1 MSQNSD
7 VICGPPCLHSPH
19 RRPQLSAVHTAM
31 VECTQGIVSTSLGIL
46 WPPSRK
52 VRIFVAAL
60 YWTQVVLLATSASW
74 RWRFTAA
81 YNYTK
86 FCSAVIERPRDASC
100 LSVLSFNSTVRRAQ
114 SSIVSYTSASDLP
127 LRTIKFCSV
136 LFVVVV
142 HASCDKQDSVMRG
155 GLCGK
160 LHSEPSQLFA
170 RPAVTDPIAR
180 YWPRIAVFAYP
191 TCIRR

>member
-1 MSQNSD
+1 MLRVCQYLALI
-7 VICGPPCLHSPH
+7 V
-19 RRPQLSAVHTAM
+19 QY
-31 VECTQGIVSTSLGIL
+31 VERNLQ
-46 WPPSRK
+46 
-52 VRIFVAAL
+52 
-60 YWTQVVLLATSASW
+60 LLA
-74 RWRFTAA
+74 
-81 YNYTK
+81 
-86 FCSAVIERPRDASC
+86 
-100 LSVLSFNSTVRRAQ
+100 
-114 SSIVSYTSASDLP
+114 TSASDLP